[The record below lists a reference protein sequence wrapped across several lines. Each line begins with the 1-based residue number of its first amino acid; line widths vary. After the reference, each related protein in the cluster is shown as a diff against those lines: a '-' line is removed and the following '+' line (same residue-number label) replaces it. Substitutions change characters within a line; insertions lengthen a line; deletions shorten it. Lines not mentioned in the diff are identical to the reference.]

1 MRQPSGRAAVFSI
14 SGKERTAF
22 SFWSAKRICAP
33 ILFFLAEKEKNR
45 FKKAFLWVRRNAE
58 EAGGQSRPPLRVR
71 WKVGGCNDVLLLLSD
86 LHPSATQTPSPEGSA
101 IRCGGGW
108 VQSWNRMDGISE
120 RREQSA
126 ETFRVVGMDATD
138 S

>member
-1 MRQPSGRAAVFSI
+1 MRQPPGRAAVFSI

-71 WKVGGCNDVLLLLSD
+71 WKVGDCNDVLLLLPD
-86 LHPSATQTPSPEGSA
+86 LHPSASQTPSLEG
-101 IRCGGGW
+101 
-108 VQSWNRMDGISE
+108 
-120 RREQSA
+120 
-126 ETFRVVGMDATD
+126 
-138 S
+138 